1 MIEITMLFLGSVI
14 GAGFATGAEII
25 TFFGKIQLPTW
36 CIAVIVGL
44 TMFVIIT
51 LQVLFNYPITKK
63 SKKLELTNTWLNR
76 ISDVFFAIIYFVLFT
91 AMTAGITSLLNV
103 GMTIISLIVSL
114 LVVLF
119 GFHRMSHFNTYIVFI
134 IIVLIT
140 TTAIPYLLSQS
151 VSTHYIWQH
160 IPVHILSA
168 FLYAGLNCFVFPE
181 LIKAAATHHKR
192 STLLNAGA
200 LTAIIITILVG
211 LILTTIKST
220 NTQNAPIPLLTA
232 APNFINVIVILLAI
246 LTSQYT
252 TLFAI
257 NHRLENLLPKKKF
270 RLIRIIGICTLAFFC
285 SFFGFN
291 TIIKFAYPII
301 GFFTCVFLLVSWLK
315 K

>member
-36 CIAVIVGL
+36 WIAIIVGL
-44 TMFVIIT
+44 TIYLVIV
-51 LQVLFNYPITKK
+51 LQVLLNYQTNKPKKIKPI
-63 SKKLELTNTWLNR
+63 NTCHNR
-76 ISDVFFAIIYFVLFT
+76 IGDIFFALIYFVLFT
-91 AMTAGITSLLNV
+91 AMTAGITSLMNV
-103 GMTIISLIVSL
+103 SMTAISLVISL
-114 LVVLF
+114 LIVLF
-119 GFHRMSHFNTYIVFI
+119 GFHRMSRFNTYIVFV

-140 TTAIPYLLSQS
+140 TTAMPYLLSQQ
-151 VSTHYIWQH
+151 TTTYIWQH
-160 IPVHILSA
+160 IPANILSA

-192 STLLNAGA
+192 RTLMNAGA

-232 APNFINVIVILLAI
+232 APNFITVIVILLAI

-291 TIIKFAYPII
+291 TIINFAYPII
-301 GFFTCVFLLVSWLK
+301 GSFTCVFLLFSWLK